1 MGRKRGITQE
11 KATLER
17 LYRNLSGHKCNDGWV
32 MDWKSWNASYRFWSF
47 NRSAWLGEFY
57 PIEKDEHIS
66 DELRAEY
73 EAIQKQATE
82 LQRTIDYSIS
92 TLNDLRRQGVEFF
105 TKHGIDR
112 KDIHKPFEIRQDPN
126 YEQKYQA
133 LETQIKALKQQK
145 KALPKTKDT
154 LAQRADL
161 TKQIVELEN
170 QQKALN

>member
-1 MGRKRGITQE
+1 MGKKRGISQE

-17 LYRNLSGHKCNDGWV
+17 LYRNLSGHKSNDGWV
-32 MDWKSWNASYRFWSF
+32 MNWDYWNASRRFWSF
-47 NRSAWLGEFY
+47 NRSAFLGSFVV
-57 PIEKDEHIS
+57 INNDEQIS
-66 DELRAEY
+66 PELRAEY
-73 EAIQKQATE
+73 EAIQKEATE
-82 LQRTIDYSIS
+82 IQNNFYSS
-92 TLNDLRRQGVEFF
+92 VNRLNELRKQGAEFF
-105 TKHGIDR
+105 QKHGIDR

-126 YEQKYQA
+126 YEQKYQE